1 MQRREIRDLAIAA
14 LVQADTRR
22 VEEDLTLVLHNG
34 KPDLIGCARLRHPAE
49 AVFLAEAC
57 DRRLFHDG
65 LTIRHGV
72 QLAVQTVA
80 LDGEGP
86 VLRDE
91 ALEREGLD
99 ALKQIFK
106 AHGAEMAKAD
116 HHALAHA
123 AAEVDLCQ
131 IGKVSRKKYAPV
143 FDADALAAEPLQ
155 LVAHEALQ
163 PEQTRYAEFQIFH
176 LSNFAFFAASAAY
189 YFLL

>member
-1 MQRREIRDLAIAA
+1 M
-14 LVQADTRR
+14 
-22 VEEDLTLVLHNG
+22 
-34 KPDLIGCARLRHPAE
+34 
-49 AVFLAEAC
+49 
-57 DRRLFHDG
+57 
-65 LTIRHGV
+65 
-72 QLAVQTVA
+72 QLAVQAVA

-91 ALEREGLD
+91 ALERQGLD
-99 ALKQIFK
+99 ALKQILK

-123 AAEVDLCQ
+123 AAEVRLRHGGE
-131 IGKVSRKKYAPV
+131 IALKKYAPV

-176 LSNFAFFAASAAY
+176 LLNFAFFAASAAY